1 MVEKKTFMYAS
12 SHEFPFSHNFP
23 FLSCHI
29 DRLLALLI
37 RMRVFLANSMNRVVE
52 FANGLNY

>member
-12 SHEFPFSHNFP
+12 SHEFSFSLNFP
-23 FLSCHI
+23 FLSRHI

-37 RMRVFLANSMNRVVE
+37 RMRVFMANSMNRVVE
-52 FANGLNY
+52 FGNGLSY